1 MKKRRIAIQ
10 RLFFAIIIFLLLL
23 PIPSWGYE
31 KEIDI
36 LSNAMADKIAKAGKK
51 TVAVVDFTDL
61 DGNVTQL
68 GRFIAEELSGA
79 LAEKGQGFEVV
90 NRSNLKLILKE
101 HKLFEKGVID
111 GKAAMQLGEIAG
123 VQALVT
129 GTITPFTENVR
140 LSVSVLDINT
150 AKVIENKRE
159 NIPRTTDINELLG
172 KEIIVEAGGQTI
184 TKKETKKT
192 GSKQPQTAISSSF
205 SDDFNMGPK
214 PDWRPITGN
223 WTMANGQYT
232 VTDIRGEESY
242 LTLLEGKKWDNFI
255 MEINVTPGHVSAA
268 GFSRTCSASICPR
281 ILSHQEKICF
291 GISGTD
297 HRFEKAYWF
306 IVNKDKA
313 NGEMISSMPIDPP
326 VGQPVRIKIEVN
338 KGVFTSYL
346 NGAQINQVY
355 DVTFPSGTIGL
366 SQWYRDWNGPRVR
379 VAFDNLEITP
389 LSD

>member
-31 KEIDI
+31 KEIDN

-111 GKAAMQLGEIAG
+111 GKAAMRLGEIAG

-140 LSVSVLDINT
+140 LSVNVLDINT

-172 KEIIVEAGGQTI
+172 KEITVEVGGQTI
-184 TKKETKKT
+184 TKKETKNT
-192 GSKQPQTAISSSF
+192 GAKQPQTAISGSF

-214 PDWRPITGN
+214 PDWRSILGE
-223 WTMANGQYT
+223 WTMANGRYT
-232 VTDIRGEESY
+232 VTDIKKNELY
-242 LTLLEGKKWDNFI
+242 VAFLEGKKWNGLVLDVD
-255 MEINVTPGHVSAA
+255 VTPGSTGEYYGDIMYTADV
-268 GFSRTCSASICPR
+268 CPR
-281 ILSHQEKICF
+281 MKSHQERICF
-291 GISGTD
+291 GMSGI
-297 HRFEKAYWF
+297 HHNFQEAYWY
-306 IVNKDKA
+306 ILKEGGEGGAIGRKA
-313 NGEMISSMPIDPP
+313 INTPK
-326 VGQPVRIKIEVN
+326 GQAVHVRIEVEQ
-338 KGVFTSYL
+338 GVFTAYINDAKVS
-346 NGAQINQVY
+346 QIY
-355 DVTFPSGTIGL
+355 DTTFSFGSIGL
-366 SQWYRDWNGPRVR
+366 SQWYKHWKSEKIRI
-379 VAFDNLEITP
+379 AFDNLEITP

>member
-1 MKKRRIAIQ
+1 MKKRHIAIQ
-10 RLFFAIIIFLLLL
+10 RLFFAVITMLLL

-31 KEIDI
+31 KEIDT
-36 LSNAMADKIAKAGKK
+36 LSTAMAEKIAKAGKG

-111 GKAAMQLGEIAG
+111 GKAAMRLGEIAG

-150 AKVIENKRE
+150 AKIIENKRE

-172 KEIIVEAGGQTI
+172 KEITVVKQKEDKHTGG
-184 TKKETKKT
+184 
-192 GSKQPQTAISSSF
+192 KQPQSGSNDSF

-214 PDWRPITGN
+214 SDWKPAAGN
-223 WTMANGQYT
+223 WTMANGKYT
-232 VTDIRGEESY
+232 VTNIEPKVPYS
-242 LTLLEGKKWDNFI
+242 TLLKGKKWRDLIVNI
-255 MEINVTPGHVSAA
+255 DVSPGYTTNSSRGWSSSGWYVTN
-268 GFSRTCSASICPR
+268 ICPR
-281 ILSHQEKICF
+281 IISLTERVCF
-291 GISGTD
+291 GMAGKQHS
-297 HRFEKAYWF
+297 FSEAYWY
-306 IVNKDKA
+306 VKKEGA
-313 NGEMISSMPIDPP
+313 TGEHAAKVPIETPA
-326 VGQPVRIKIEVN
+326 GQPVSVKIEVKGSIFTAYVNDTEVN
-338 KGVFTSYL
+338 KF
-346 NGAQINQVY
+346 Y
-355 DVTFPSGTIGL
+355 DTTFASGSVGL
-366 SQWYRDWNGPRVR
+366 LQWYENWSEHKIRI
-379 VAFDNLEITP
+379 AFDNIEIIP
-389 LSD
+389 LAD

>member
-31 KEIDI
+31 KEIDT

-111 GKAAMQLGEIAG
+111 GKAAMRLGEIAG

-192 GSKQPQTAISSSF
+192 GSKQPRTAISSSF

-214 PDWRPITGN
+214 PDWKPVAGN
-223 WTMANGQYT
+223 WTMANGKYT
-232 VTDIRGEESY
+232 VADIQNQTGY
-242 LTLLEGKKWDNFI
+242 VAVLEGKKWGDLVV
-255 MEINVTPGHVSAA
+255 NVDVFTGNTSYEW
-268 GFSRTCSASICPR
+268 CKLNICPR
-281 ILSHQEKICF
+281 TISQGERVCF
-291 GISGTD
+291 GMAAKNHSF
-297 HRFEKAYWF
+297 REAYWF
-306 IVNKDKA
+306 VLKEGSTGGHVAKVPLETPA
-313 NGEMISSMPIDPP
+313 
-326 VGQPVRIKIEVN
+326 GQTVKVKLKVKE
-338 KGVFTSYL
+338 GVFTAYI
-346 NGAQINQVY
+346 NDAQVNQIY
-355 DVTFPSGTIGL
+355 DTTFTSGSVGL
-366 SQWYRDWNGPRVR
+366 LQWYERWREPKIRI
-379 VAFDNLEITP
+379 AFDNIEVTP